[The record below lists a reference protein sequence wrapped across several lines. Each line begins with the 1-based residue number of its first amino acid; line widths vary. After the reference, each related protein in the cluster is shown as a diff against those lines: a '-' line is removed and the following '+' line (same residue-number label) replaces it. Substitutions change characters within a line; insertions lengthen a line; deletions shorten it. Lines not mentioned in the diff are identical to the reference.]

1 MAKIKSAQQAV
12 KVVCTLVA
20 FMGFSSLAQAYQY
33 DQTARLINERLSYMK
48 DVAGYK
54 AEQHLPIEDL
64 TQEKKVLDQ
73 SVSEAESFGLNSET
87 VKPFIVTQ
95 MNVAKAI
102 QYRYRADWL
111 SSPETNWKPQD
122 LAEVRLKI
130 STLNTEL
137 LKNIADQLK
146 KNNNKAP
153 HSCGYM
159 WSVQHHQLKEADKK
173 ALCTT
178 LNKIK
183 LKNENL
189 KV

>member
-1 MAKIKSAQQAV
+1 MVNIKGFQRAV
-12 KVVCTLVA
+12 QVVSTLAA
-20 FMGFSSLAQAYQY
+20 FMCISSLAQAYQY
-33 DQTARLINERLSYMK
+33 DQTARLVNERLAYMK

-73 SVSEAESFGLNSET
+73 SLSEAESFGLNSET
-87 VKPFIVTQ
+87 VKPFIVSQ

-111 SSPETNWKPQD
+111 SSPESNWKPQD

-130 STLNTEL
+130 SSLNTEL
-137 LKNIADQLK
+137 LKNIAYELK
-146 KNNNKAP
+146 KNHNKAP
-153 HSCGYM
+153 HGCSYM
-159 WSVQHHQLKEADKK
+159 WPVQHSQLKDADKK
-173 ALCTT
+173 ALCVA

-183 LKNENL
+183 LKD
-189 KV
+189 

>member
-1 MAKIKSAQQAV
+1 MVDITSFQRTVQIV
-12 KVVCTLVA
+12 STLAA
-20 FMGFSSLAQAYQY
+20 FMCISSLAQAYQY
-33 DQTARLINERLSYMK
+33 DQTARLVNERLSYMK

-73 SVSEAESFGLNSET
+73 SLSEAESFGLNSET
-87 VKPFIVTQ
+87 LKPFIVTQ

-111 SSPETNWKPQD
+111 SSPESNWKPQD

-130 STLNTEL
+130 SSLNTEL
-137 LKNIADQLK
+137 LKNIADELK
-146 KNNNKAP
+146 KNNNNAP
-153 HSCGYM
+153 HGCSYM
-159 WSVQHHQLKEADKK
+159 WPVQHPQLKEADKK
-173 ALCTT
+173 ALCET

-183 LKNENL
+183 LRK
-189 KV
+189 

>member
-1 MAKIKSAQQAV
+1 MVNIKSFQRAV
-12 KVVCTLVA
+12 QVASTLAA
-20 FMGFSSLAQAYQY
+20 FMCFCSLAQAYQY
-33 DQTARLINERLSYMK
+33 DQTARLVNERLSYMK

-73 SVSEAESFGLNSET
+73 SLSEAESFGLNSET

-111 SSPETNWKPQD
+111 LSPESNWKPQD

-130 STLNTEL
+130 SSLNTEL
-137 LKNIADQLK
+137 LKNIAVELK
-146 KNNNKAP
+146 RNNNKAP
-153 HSCGYM
+153 HGCSYM
-159 WSVQHHQLKEADKK
+159 WPIQHLQLKEADKK
-173 ALCTT
+173 ALCET

-183 LKNENL
+183 LRE
-189 KV
+189 

>member
-1 MAKIKSAQQAV
+1 MVDITSFQRTVQIV
-12 KVVCTLVA
+12 STLAA
-20 FMGFSSLAQAYQY
+20 FMCISSLAQAYQY
-33 DQTARLINERLSYMK
+33 DQTARLVNERLSYMK

-73 SVSEAESFGLNSET
+73 SLSEAESFGLNSET

-111 SSPETNWKPQD
+111 SSPESNWKPQD

-130 STLNTEL
+130 SSLNTEL
-137 LKNIADQLK
+137 LKNIAVELK

-153 HSCGYM
+153 HGCSYM
-159 WSVQHHQLKEADKK
+159 WPVQHPQLKEADKK
-173 ALCTT
+173 ALCET

-183 LKNENL
+183 LRE
-189 KV
+189 

>member
-1 MAKIKSAQQAV
+1 MVNIKSFQRTVQ
-12 KVVCTLVA
+12 VVSTLAA
-20 FMGFSSLAQAYQY
+20 FMCFSSLAQASQY
-33 DQTARLINERLSYMK
+33 TQTARLVNERLSYMK

-73 SVSEAESFGLNSET
+73 SLSEAESFGLNSET
-87 VKPFIVTQ
+87 VKPFIMTQ

-111 SSPETNWKPQD
+111 SSPESNWKPQD

-130 STLNTEL
+130 SSLNTEL
-137 LKNIADQLK
+137 LKNIADELK

-153 HSCGYM
+153 HGCSYM
-159 WSVQHHQLKEADKK
+159 WPVQHLQLKEADKK
-173 ALCTT
+173 ALCVA

-183 LKNENL
+183 LKD
-189 KV
+189 

>member
-1 MAKIKSAQQAV
+1 MVNIKSFQRTGQ
-12 KVVCTLVA
+12 VVSTLAA
-20 FMGFSSLAQAYQY
+20 FMCISSLAQAYQY
-33 DQTARLINERLSYMK
+33 DQTARLVNERLSYMK

-73 SVSEAESFGLNSET
+73 SLSEAESLGLNSET

-111 SSPETNWKPQD
+111 SSPESNWKPQD

-130 STLNTEL
+130 SSLNTEL
-137 LKNIADQLK
+137 LKNIAYELK
-146 KNNNKAP
+146 KNHNKAP
-153 HSCGYM
+153 HGCSYM
-159 WSVQHHQLKEADKK
+159 LPVQHSPLKDADKK
-173 ALCTT
+173 ALCVA

-183 LKNENL
+183 LRKQ
-189 KV
+189 

>member
-1 MAKIKSAQQAV
+1 MVDITSFQRTVQIV
-12 KVVCTLVA
+12 STLAA
-20 FMGFSSLAQAYQY
+20 FMCISSLAQAYQY
-33 DQTARLINERLSYMK
+33 DQTARLVNERLAYMK

-73 SVSEAESFGLNSET
+73 SLSEAESFGLNSET

-111 SSPETNWKPQD
+111 SSPESNWKPQD

-130 STLNTEL
+130 SSLNTEL
-137 LKNIADQLK
+137 LKNIAYELK
-146 KNNNKAP
+146 KNHNKAP
-153 HSCGYM
+153 HSCSYM
-159 WSVQHHQLKEADKK
+159 WSVQHPQLKEADKK
-173 ALCTT
+173 ALCVA
-178 LNKIK
+178 LNKIQ
-183 LKNENL
+183 LKN
-189 KV
+189 

>member
-1 MAKIKSAQQAV
+1 MVNIKSFQRAV
-12 KVVCTLVA
+12 QVVSTLAA
-20 FMGFSSLAQAYQY
+20 FMCFPPLAQASQY
-33 DQTARLINERLSYMK
+33 TQTARLVNERLSYMK

-73 SVSEAESFGLNSET
+73 SLSEAESFGLNSET

-130 STLNTEL
+130 SSLNTEL
-137 LKNIADQLK
+137 LKNIADELK

-153 HSCGYM
+153 HGCSYM
-159 WSVQHHQLKEADKK
+159 WPVQHPQLKEGDKK
-173 ALCTT
+173 ALCMT

-183 LKNENL
+183 LKD
-189 KV
+189 

>member
-1 MAKIKSAQQAV
+1 MVDITSFQRTVQIV
-12 KVVCTLVA
+12 STLAA
-20 FMGFSSLAQAYQY
+20 FMCISSLAQAYQY
-33 DQTARLINERLSYMK
+33 DQTARLVNERLAYMK

-73 SVSEAESFGLNSET
+73 SLSEAESFGLNSET
-87 VKPFIVTQ
+87 VKPFIMTQ

-111 SSPETNWKPQD
+111 SSPESNWKPQD

-130 STLNTEL
+130 SSLNTEL
-137 LKNIADQLK
+137 LKNIAYELK

-153 HSCGYM
+153 HGCSYM
-159 WSVQHHQLKEADKK
+159 WPVQHPQLKEADKE
-173 ALCTT
+173 ALCVA

-183 LKNENL
+183 LRE
-189 KV
+189 

>member
-1 MAKIKSAQQAV
+1 MVDITSFQRTVQIV
-12 KVVCTLVA
+12 STLAA
-20 FMGFSSLAQAYQY
+20 FMCISSLAQAYQY
-33 DQTARLINERLSYMK
+33 DQTARLVNERLAYMK

-73 SVSEAESFGLNSET
+73 SLSEAESFGLNSET

-111 SSPETNWKPQD
+111 SSPESNWKPQD

-130 STLNTEL
+130 SSLNTEL
-137 LKNIADQLK
+137 LKNIAYEL
-146 KNNNKAP
+146 
-153 HSCGYM
+153 
-159 WSVQHHQLKEADKK
+159 
-173 ALCTT
+173 
-178 LNKIK
+178 
-183 LKNENL
+183 
-189 KV
+189 

>member
-1 MAKIKSAQQAV
+1 MVNIKSFQRTVQVAS
-12 KVVCTLVA
+12 TLAA
-20 FMGFSSLAQAYQY
+20 FMCFCSLAQAYQY
-33 DQTARLINERLSYMK
+33 DQTARLVNERLSYMK

-73 SVSEAESFGLNSET
+73 SLSEAESFGLNSET
-87 VKPFIVTQ
+87 VKPFIVKQ

-111 SSPETNWKPQD
+111 SSPESNWKPQD
-122 LAEVRLKI
+122 LAGVRLKI
-130 STLNTEL
+130 SSLNTEL
-137 LKNIADQLK
+137 LKNIAYELK

-153 HSCGYM
+153 HGCSYM
-159 WSVQHHQLKEADKK
+159 WPVQHPQLKEADKK
-173 ALCTT
+173 ALCET

-183 LKNENL
+183 LRE
-189 KV
+189 

>member
-1 MAKIKSAQQAV
+1 MVDITSFQRTVQIV
-12 KVVCTLVA
+12 STLAA
-20 FMGFSSLAQAYQY
+20 FMCISSLAQAYQY
-33 DQTARLINERLSYMK
+33 DQTARLVNERLAYMK

-73 SVSEAESFGLNSET
+73 SLSDAESFGLNSET

-111 SSPETNWKPQD
+111 SSPESNWKPQD

-130 STLNTEL
+130 SSLNTEL
-137 LKNIADQLK
+137 LKNIAVELK
-146 KNNNKAP
+146 RNNNKAP
-153 HSCGYM
+153 HGCSYM
-159 WSVQHHQLKEADKK
+159 WPVQHLQLKEADKK
-173 ALCTT
+173 ALCET

-183 LKNENL
+183 LRE
-189 KV
+189 

>member
-1 MAKIKSAQQAV
+1 MVDITSFQRTVQIV
-12 KVVCTLVA
+12 STLAA
-20 FMGFSSLAQAYQY
+20 FMCISSLAQAYQY
-33 DQTARLINERLSYMK
+33 DQTARLVNERLAYMK

-73 SVSEAESFGLNSET
+73 SLSEAESFGLNSET
-87 VKPFIVTQ
+87 LKPFIVTQ

-111 SSPETNWKPQD
+111 SSPESNWKPQD

-130 STLNTEL
+130 SSLNTEL
-137 LKNIADQLK
+137 LKNIAVELK
-146 KNNNKAP
+146 RNNNKAP
-153 HSCGYM
+153 HGCSYM
-159 WSVQHHQLKEADKK
+159 WPVQHPQLKEADKK
-173 ALCTT
+173 ALCMT

-183 LKNENL
+183 LRE
-189 KV
+189 

>member
-1 MAKIKSAQQAV
+1 MVNIKSFQRTGQ
-12 KVVCTLVA
+12 VVSTLAA
-20 FMGFSSLAQAYQY
+20 FMCISSLAQAYQY
-33 DQTARLINERLSYMK
+33 DQTARLVNERLSYMK

-73 SVSEAESFGLNSET
+73 SLSEAESLGLNSET

-111 SSPETNWKPQD
+111 SSPESNWKPQD

-130 STLNTEL
+130 SSLNTEL
-137 LKNIADQLK
+137 LKNIAYELK
-146 KNNNKAP
+146 KNHNKAP
-153 HSCGYM
+153 HGCSYM
-159 WSVQHHQLKEADKK
+159 WPVQHSQLKDADKK
-173 ALCTT
+173 ALCVA

-183 LKNENL
+183 LRKQ
-189 KV
+189 

>member
-1 MAKIKSAQQAV
+1 MVNIKSFQRTVQ
-12 KVVCTLVA
+12 VVSTLAA
-20 FMGFSSLAQAYQY
+20 FMCFPPLAQASQY
-33 DQTARLINERLSYMK
+33 TQTARLVNERLSYMK

-73 SVSEAESFGLNSET
+73 SLSEAESFGLNSET

-111 SSPETNWKPQD
+111 SSPESNWKPQD

-130 STLNTEL
+130 SSLNTEL
-137 LKNIADQLK
+137 LKNIAVELK
-146 KNNNKAP
+146 RNNNKAP
-153 HSCGYM
+153 HGCSYM
-159 WSVQHHQLKEADKK
+159 WPVQHPQLKEADKK
-173 ALCTT
+173 ALCMT

-183 LKNENL
+183 LRE
-189 KV
+189 

>member
-1 MAKIKSAQQAV
+1 MVDITSFQRTVQIV
-12 KVVCTLVA
+12 STLAA
-20 FMGFSSLAQAYQY
+20 FMCISSLAQAYQY
-33 DQTARLINERLSYMK
+33 DQTARLVNERLAYMK

-73 SVSEAESFGLNSET
+73 SLSEAESFGLNSET

-111 SSPETNWKPQD
+111 SSPESNWKPQD

-130 STLNTEL
+130 SSLNTEL
-137 LKNIADQLK
+137 LKNIAVELK
-146 KNNNKAP
+146 RNNNKAP
-153 HSCGYM
+153 HGCSYM
-159 WSVQHHQLKEADKK
+159 WPVQHLQLKEADKK
-173 ALCTT
+173 ALCET

-183 LKNENL
+183 LRE
-189 KV
+189 

>member
-1 MAKIKSAQQAV
+1 MVNIKGFQRAV
-12 KVVCTLVA
+12 QVVSTLA
-20 FMGFSSLAQAYQY
+20 IFMYFSSLAQASQNT
-33 DQTARLINERLSYMK
+33 QTARLVNERLSYMK

-73 SVSEAESFGLNSET
+73 SLSEAESLGLNSET

-111 SSPETNWKPQD
+111 SSPESNWKPQD
-122 LAEVRLKI
+122 LSEVRLKI
-130 STLNTEL
+130 SSLNTEL
-137 LKNIADQLK
+137 LKNIAYELK
-146 KNNNKAP
+146 KNHNKAP
-153 HSCGYM
+153 HGCSYM
-159 WSVQHHQLKEADKK
+159 WPVQHSQLKDTDKK
-173 ALCTT
+173 ALCVA

-183 LKNENL
+183 LKD
-189 KV
+189 

>member
-1 MAKIKSAQQAV
+1 MVNIKSFQRTVQ
-12 KVVCTLVA
+12 VVSTLAA
-20 FMGFSSLAQAYQY
+20 FMCFPPLAQASQY
-33 DQTARLINERLSYMK
+33 TQTARLVNERLSYMK

-73 SVSEAESFGLNSET
+73 SLSEAESFGLNSET

-111 SSPETNWKPQD
+111 SIPESNWKPQD

-130 STLNTEL
+130 SSLNTEL
-137 LKNIADQLK
+137 LKNIADELK
-146 KNNNKAP
+146 RNHNKAP
-153 HSCGYM
+153 HDCSYM
-159 WSVQHHQLKEADKK
+159 WPVQHPQLKEADKK
-173 ALCTT
+173 ALCMT

-183 LKNENL
+183 LKD
-189 KV
+189 

>member
-1 MAKIKSAQQAV
+1 MVNIKSFQRTVQIV
-12 KVVCTLVA
+12 STLAA
-20 FMGFSSLAQAYQY
+20 FMCISSLAQAYQY
-33 DQTARLINERLSYMK
+33 DQTARLVNERLAYMK

-73 SVSEAESFGLNSET
+73 SLSEAESFGLNSET

-130 STLNTEL
+130 SSLNTEL
-137 LKNIADQLK
+137 LKNIAVELK
-146 KNNNKAP
+146 KNYNKAP
-153 HSCGYM
+153 HGCSYM
-159 WSVQHHQLKEADKK
+159 WPVQHPQLKEADKK
-173 ALCTT
+173 ALCVA

-183 LKNENL
+183 LKD
-189 KV
+189 

>member
-1 MAKIKSAQQAV
+1 MVNITSFQRTVQIV
-12 KVVCTLVA
+12 STLAA
-20 FMGFSSLAQAYQY
+20 FMCISSLAQAYQY
-33 DQTARLINERLSYMK
+33 DQTARLVNERLAYMK

-73 SVSEAESFGLNSET
+73 SLSEAESFGLNSET
-87 VKPFIVTQ
+87 VKPFIVSQ

-111 SSPETNWKPQD
+111 SSPESNWKPQD

-130 STLNTEL
+130 SSLNTEL
-137 LKNIADQLK
+137 LKSIADELK

-153 HSCGYM
+153 HGCSYM
-159 WSVQHHQLKEADKK
+159 WPVQHPQLKEADKK
-173 ALCTT
+173 ALCVA

-183 LKNENL
+183 LKD
-189 KV
+189 

>member
-1 MAKIKSAQQAV
+1 MVDITSFQRTVQIV
-12 KVVCTLVA
+12 STLAA
-20 FMGFSSLAQAYQY
+20 FMCISSLAQAYQY
-33 DQTARLINERLSYMK
+33 DQTARLVNELLSYMK

-73 SVSEAESFGLNSET
+73 SLSEAESFGLNSET
-87 VKPFIVTQ
+87 LKPFIVTQ

-111 SSPETNWKPQD
+111 SSPESNWKPQD

-130 STLNTEL
+130 SSLNTEL
-137 LKNIADQLK
+137 LKNIADELK

-153 HSCGYM
+153 HGCSYM
-159 WSVQHHQLKEADKK
+159 WPVQHPQLKEADKK
-173 ALCTT
+173 ALCET

-183 LKNENL
+183 LRK
-189 KV
+189 

>member
-1 MAKIKSAQQAV
+1 MVNTKNAQQVV
-12 KVVCTLVA
+12 KLVSLA
-20 FMGFSSLAQAYQY
+20 TFMCVSSLAQAYQY
-33 DQTARLINERLSYMK
+33 DQVAHLMNERLSYMK

-64 TQEKKVLDQ
+64 VQEKKVLDQ
-73 SVSEAESFGLNSET
+73 SLSEAESFGLSSET

-122 LAEVRLKI
+122 LSEVRLKI
-130 STLNTEL
+130 GSLNTEL
-137 LKNIADQLK
+137 LKNIAYELK
-146 KNNNKAP
+146 KNHNKAP
-153 HSCGYM
+153 YGCSYM
-159 WSVQHHQLKEADKK
+159 WPVQHPQLKEADKK
-173 ALCTT
+173 ALCVT

-183 LKNENL
+183 LKQ
-189 KV
+189 

>member
-1 MAKIKSAQQAV
+1 MAKIKSASQAV
-12 KVVCTLVA
+12 KAVCTLTA
-20 FMGFSSLAQAYQY
+20 FMCISSLAQASQY
-33 DQTARLINERLSYMK
+33 TQTARLVNERLSYMK

-54 AEQHLPIEDL
+54 AEQHLSIEDL

-73 SVSEAESFGLNSET
+73 SLSEAESFGLNSET

-111 SSPETNWKPQD
+111 SSPESNWKPQD

-130 STLNTEL
+130 SSLNTEL
-137 LKNIADQLK
+137 LKNIADELK
-146 KNNNKAP
+146 KNHNKAP
-153 HSCGYM
+153 HGCSYM
-159 WSVQHHQLKEADKK
+159 WPVQHSQLKDADKK
-173 ALCTT
+173 ALCVA

-183 LKNENL
+183 LKD
-189 KV
+189 

>member
-1 MAKIKSAQQAV
+1 MVNIKSFQRAV
-12 KVVCTLVA
+12 QVVSTLAA
-20 FMGFSSLAQAYQY
+20 FMCFSSLAQASQY
-33 DQTARLINERLSYMK
+33 TQTARLVNERLAYMK

-73 SVSEAESFGLNSET
+73 SLSEAESLGLNSET

-111 SSPETNWKPQD
+111 SSPESNWKPQD
-122 LAEVRLKI
+122 LSEVRLKI
-130 STLNTEL
+130 SSLNTEL
-137 LKNIADQLK
+137 LKNIAYELK
-146 KNNNKAP
+146 KNHNKEP
-153 HSCGYM
+153 HGCSYM
-159 WSVQHHQLKEADKK
+159 WPVQHPQLKDADKK
-173 ALCTT
+173 ALCVA

-183 LKNENL
+183 LKD
-189 KV
+189 

>member
-1 MAKIKSAQQAV
+1 MAKIKSASQAV
-12 KVVCTLVA
+12 KAVCTLTA
-20 FMGFSSLAQAYQY
+20 FMCISSLAQASQY
-33 DQTARLINERLSYMK
+33 TQTARLVNERLSYMK

-54 AEQHLPIEDL
+54 AEQHLSIEDL

-73 SVSEAESFGLNSET
+73 SLSEAESFGLNSET

-111 SSPETNWKPQD
+111 SSPESNWKPQD

-130 STLNTEL
+130 SSLNTEL
-137 LKNIADQLK
+137 LKNIADELK

-153 HSCGYM
+153 HGCSYM
-159 WSVQHHQLKEADKK
+159 WPVQHPQLKEGDKK
-173 ALCTT
+173 ALCMT

-183 LKNENL
+183 LRD
-189 KV
+189 

>member
-1 MAKIKSAQQAV
+1 MVNIKGFQRAV
-12 KVVCTLVA
+12 QVVSTLAV
-20 FMGFSSLAQAYQY
+20 FMYFSSLAQASQNT
-33 DQTARLINERLSYMK
+33 QTARLVNERLSYMK

-73 SVSEAESFGLNSET
+73 SLSEAESLGLNSET

-111 SSPETNWKPQD
+111 SSPESNWKPQD

-130 STLNTEL
+130 SSLNTEL
-137 LKNIADQLK
+137 LKNIADELK
-146 KNNNKAP
+146 RNHNKAP
-153 HSCGYM
+153 HGCSYI
-159 WSVQHHQLKEADKK
+159 WPIQHAQLKEADKK
-173 ALCTT
+173 ALCMT

-183 LKNENL
+183 LRE
-189 KV
+189 

>member
-1 MAKIKSAQQAV
+1 MVDITSFQRTVQIV
-12 KVVCTLVA
+12 STLAA
-20 FMGFSSLAQAYQY
+20 FMCISSLAQAYQY
-33 DQTARLINERLSYMK
+33 DQTARLVNERLSYMK

-73 SVSEAESFGLNSET
+73 SLSEAESFGLNSET

-111 SSPETNWKPQD
+111 SSPESNWKPQD

-130 STLNTEL
+130 SSLNTEL
-137 LKNIADQLK
+137 LKNIAVELK

-153 HSCGYM
+153 HGCSYM
-159 WSVQHHQLKEADKK
+159 WPVQHPQLKEVDKK
-173 ALCTT
+173 ALCET

-183 LKNENL
+183 LRK
-189 KV
+189 